1 MSDTAGKLEGNDEV
15 VDFETIGRLPMPGD
29 NAAIATRDLP
39 RGTRFGYGEAVH
51 ELSHAILEGHRFAVE
66 PILPGAELL
75 SWNLPFGRALRSI
88 RPGEYLC
95 NASVLDALRLRNPD
109 FGLPR
114 VANFQNA
121 AADFHLDEAG
131 YRAGEQVPLHDR
143 PGTFAGFPR
152 TGGRGT
158 GTRNVIVI
166 LGTTSETAAFAR
178 RLAARLKTEV
188 AELRNVDGIE
198 AVTHTE
204 GGANVKPNNL
214 ELVLRTLSGFMVHP
228 NVAAVLAVDSGSD
241 FLNNA
246 GLEEYMVSRAY
257 PLQHVP
263 HAFHTLR
270 HDLDASL
277 DECGDMVRNWYAPA
291 NETGRQE
298 CPLSQLKV
306 ALQCGGSDAFSGV
319 SGNPLA
325 GRVAREVIRHGG
337 AASLAETDELIGA
350 EPYMLANTRNFEV
363 ARGFL
368 DKIAVFR
375 ERIAWHGHSAEGNP
389 SGGNQFRGLYNISL
403 KSIGA
408 ARKKSP
414 DVRLDHVIDYAE
426 RMQHPGFHFM
436 DSPGNDLESI
446 AGQVASG
453 CNLVFFIT
461 GNGSITNF
469 PFVPTIKF
477 VTTSRRFRLLAR
489 DMDVNAGR
497 YQDGE
502 RLEDLGQETFGYAVR
517 IASGVPSVGER
528 AGHSQVSIWR
538 DWCQTDGT
546 RLQSLQSVPSPA
558 GKPIPIAARRRS
570 AISFPASSEKVGLIL
585 PTSLCSGQI
594 ALKIAS
600 ELNAGLPGGT
610 HGLSRFVALPHTE
623 GCGASSGENEEHY
636 LRTVVGHLLHPMV
649 GAALLLEHGCERTH
663 NDLMRHTLKQYG
675 VDPRRFGYASIQ
687 LHGGIE
693 AVTARVIDWFAR
705 RTEPV
710 DATTGA
716 HTNAVT
722 TQPAFSLGL
731 TADGPVPEN
740 TARAL
745 ALLAIE
751 IVASGGSVILPRSGT
766 LTGNAAFLHQLGRY
780 TSLPDTLAYGQ
791 VAGNSGLHVMATPTS
806 HFVEALTGLGGTG
819 VQVIV
824 AHVAGSA
831 MQGHPMIPTLQV
843 TTHRS
848 GESAF
853 DADLDVV
860 IASGATGAG
869 RIRDRLSDRIRGT
882 LTRTYV
888 PGAWSR
894 GHTDFQLTRGLLGVS
909 L

>member
-1 MSDTAGKLEGNDEV
+1 MSDTAGKIEANDEV
-15 VDFETIGRLPMPGD
+15 VDFEAIGRLPVPGD
-29 NAAIATRDLP
+29 NAAIATGDLP
-39 RGTRFGYGEAVH
+39 RGTRFRCGEAVH
-51 ELSHAILEGHRFAVE
+51 VLSHDILEGHRFAVQ
-66 PILPGAELL
+66 PIVAGHELL

-109 FGLPR
+109 FALPQ

-121 AADFHLDEAG
+121 AAAFHLDEAG

-143 PGTFAGFPR
+143 PGTFLGFPR
-152 TGGRGT
+152 SGGRGT
-158 GTRNVIVI
+158 GTRNVIVV

-178 RLAARLKTEV
+178 RLTARLKTEV
-188 AELRNVDGIE
+188 AGLGNVDGIE

-214 ELVLRTLSGFMVHP
+214 ELVLRTLAGFMVHP

-241 FLNNA
+241 FLDNTR
-246 GLEEYMVSRAY
+246 LEEYMVSRAY

-263 HAFHTLR
+263 HAFHTPC
-270 HDLDASL
+270 HDIDASL
-277 DECGDMVRNWYAPA
+277 DECGDIVRNWYAPA
-291 NETGRQE
+291 SETGRQE

-306 ALQCGGSDAFSGV
+306 ALQCGGSDAFSGI

-350 EPYMLANTRNFEV
+350 EPYMLANTRNFDV
-363 ARGFL
+363 ARRFL
-368 DKIAVFR
+368 EKIAAFR

-453 CNLVFFIT
+453 CNLIFFIT

-477 VTTSRRFRLLAR
+477 VTTTRRFKLLAS

-502 RLEDLGQETFGYAVR
+502 TLEDLGGETFDYALR
-517 IASGVPSVGER
+517 IASGARSVGER

-546 RLQSLQSVPSPA
+546 RLESLRGASLPD
-558 GKPIPIAARRRS
+558 GNPIPIAARRS
-570 AISFPASSEKVGLIL
+570 GPAEFPFPASNEKIGLIL

-594 ALKIAS
+594 ALQIAD
-600 ELNAGLPGGT
+600 ELNTRLPGGPR
-610 HGLSRFVALPHTE
+610 GLSRFVALPHTE
-623 GCGASSGENEEHY
+623 GCGASSGENEDHY

-687 LHGGIE
+687 LDGGIE
-693 AVTARVIDWFAR
+693 AVMARVFDWFAG

-710 DATTGA
+710 DETTRL
-716 HTNAVT
+716 
-722 TQPAFSLGL
+722 AFSLGL

-751 IVASGGSVILPRSGT
+751 IVASGGGVILPRSAS
-766 LTGNAAFLHQLGRY
+766 LTGNPAFLRRLGLDA
-780 TSLPDTLAYGQ
+780 SLADTLAYGQ
-791 VAGNSGLHVMATPTS
+791 VAATPGFHLMATPTS

-819 VQVIV
+819 VQMII

-843 TTHRS
+843 ATAHY
-848 GESAF
+848 GENAF
-853 DADLDVV
+853 AADLDVV
-860 IASGATGAG
+860 IDSGTADAG
-869 RIRDRLSDRIRGT
+869 HICDQLSDRIRGT
-882 LTRTYV
+882 LTRAYV
-888 PGAWSR
+888 PSAWSR